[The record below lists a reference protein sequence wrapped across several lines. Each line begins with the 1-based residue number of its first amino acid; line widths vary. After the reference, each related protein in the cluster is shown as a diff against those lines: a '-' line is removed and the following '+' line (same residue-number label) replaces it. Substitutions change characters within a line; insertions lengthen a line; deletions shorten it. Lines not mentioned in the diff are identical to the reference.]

1 MHALTSGRPNAFPQ
15 REGLTH
21 AHPQTLSDVDGDG
34 VDEGGKLCA
43 PLVAII
49 MASQMR
55 HGAAPRTA
63 HGAVIHK
70 KSCSG
75 ALLELLL
82 ELPVPAP
89 VPVPVRWSVPT
100 DRYRHR
106 YRSGTGA
113 GTGTSSETRHPRRAA
128 ATMVPVHVLHT
139 GCILGYDSRPPRVRA
154 PRDYPRRSAQL
165 LCLTSW
171 CNARGECLP
180 ADLLDASGPQRPL
193 LRSTVSRRRSL

>member
-82 ELPVPAP
+82 ELPVPVP
-89 VPVPVRWSVPT
+89 VPVPT
-100 DRYRHR
+100 GT
-106 YRSGTGA
+106 GTGA
-113 GTGTSSETRHPRRAA
+113 GTGAGAGTGTGRDRSRH
-128 ATMVPVHVLHT
+128 
-139 GCILGYDSRPPRVRA
+139 
-154 PRDYPRRSAQL
+154 RDREL
-165 LCLTSW
+165 
-171 CNARGECLP
+171 
-180 ADLLDASGPQRPL
+180 
-193 LRSTVSRRRSL
+193 